1 MRFPLPLSRRTIGL
15 LAALATVTI
24 WTSFIVIA
32 RASVDPGRSGV
43 LHPLDL
49 ACARI
54 LGASA
59 VLLPVGWWLVRQDR
73 RAGRETSSLFGF
85 SPLPLRATA
94 VAGVFGGL
102 LYALLAYAGFVFAPA
117 AHGSVLIPG
126 SLPLWTALL
135 ALLVLGTPITPAR
148 ALGLALIVGGDALV
162 GGASLLQAL
171 QGGTVWQGDLIFVLA
186 AMCWATYSVLA
197 RKLALDA
204 LRGTVAITVFAF
216 FCFMPV
222 YLLLVGTGLLSAGLL
237 QASWGAVLFQMGFQ
251 GVGSVAIAGV
261 TFTRMIQQFGPVRST
276 MITALVPGLS
286 ALGAVLL
293 LGEPLHWNLAL
304 GLLLVSVGIVFG
316 VRSTAAVPIRS
327 QPA

>member
-1 MRFPLPLSRRTIGL
+1 
-15 LAALATVTI
+15 
-24 WTSFIVIA
+24 
-32 RASVDPGRSGV
+32 
-43 LHPLDL
+43 
-49 ACARI
+49 
-54 LGASA
+54 
-59 VLLPVGWWLVRQDR
+59 
-73 RAGRETSSLFGF
+73 
-85 SPLPLRATA
+85 
-94 VAGVFGGL
+94 
-102 LYALLAYAGFVFAPA
+102 FAPA

-304 GLLLVSVGIVFG
+304 GLVLVSVGIVFG
-316 VRSTAAVPIRS
+316 VRSTAVVPVRS